1 MSLLP
6 EKILVIQGNI
16 LENKSIWQED
26 NIVLHGTVIKNRGQI
41 RAQNR
46 ATIIGFYMPTASDS
60 LISAR
65 KVEYFFSISD
75 LLEKI
80 MKYASG
86 TIQGKS
92 VDDTREIMKHLL
104 RLPYE
109 LLLKEMKKDSIRE
122 NFFSLYLGYKP
133 DDEQCRIA
141 LSLIFHFFGR
151 DYNNQKIP
159 GKSYQDAL
167 ILLEAAYA
175 LYPDNEHIR
184 KTLLTVM
191 SNVCIEYAMGKIV
204 GMGYRDA
211 HIILERFLE
220 IEIGQS
226 EMKKGISKIAFSLVP
241 FLLKGKAEVKSLQ
254 GIYELIKWAAELDP
268 ENLDVQEGLALYSA
282 QAFKNIE
289 GDEVQVQNNKPDHT
303 KVFELVKRHFC
314 ELIDSS
320 DFIYSEDISLHQ
332 NIERAVEHFLAKR
345 ELHPDDAK
353 LKLMLTN
360 LYDLLSGLYVS
371 GQIEGRCA
379 YDGMQALEKAHSIDP
394 NSIGIRAGL
403 SVHCY
408 LSALLCIEES
418 LPGKTLMDG
427 AKFLERSLEFKANLR
442 DAAVGT
448 LLIACNRYAGAYN
461 KGLIEGKTT
470 TDAIRLLELT
480 IEIDPNYATSYYNLG
495 AILLAQNDNL
505 ETLEKIRN
513 LFEKCLSLEPNSDFF
528 KNELAAIF
536 KMISAAYTKE
546 ANKTIFDMLEVAEK
560 SYSLNPDDK
569 DIRSMKAS
577 FCYRIAYEFMRNDTI
592 QGSLEEGLAYLTKVI
607 MLEEDLDSSLHNAT
621 SLLCNDYAVACLHG
635 QIKEGTMEDVIF
647 LLGMSLRLDPT
658 LLVAHQNLMQIYVK
672 SQSARLIIATTLPNY
687 LKIIEESIGAIRDL
701 EEKENLL

>member
-1 MSLLP
+1 MSLIP
-6 EKILVIQGNI
+6 EKVLVIQGER
-16 LENKSIWQED
+16 LENKSVWQED

-46 ATIIGFYMPTASDS
+46 ITIIGLYLSTGSAS

-65 KVEYFFSISD
+65 KVEHFSSISD

-80 MKYASG
+80 KQYAAG

-92 VDDTREIMKHLL
+92 VDDSREIMNHLL

-109 LLLKEMKKDSIRE
+109 LLLKKMKKDSVRE
-122 NFFSLYLGYKP
+122 DFFSLYLGYKP
-133 DDEQCRIA
+133 DDKTCRIT
-141 LSLIFHFFGR
+141 LSLIFHFVGLDF
-151 DYNNQKIP
+151 NNQKIP
-159 GKSYQDAL
+159 GKGYQDAL

-175 LYPDNEHIR
+175 FYPDNEHIR
-184 KTLLTVM
+184 KNLLIVIA
-191 SNVCIEYAMGKIV
+191 NVCLQYVKGEIV
-204 GMGYRDA
+204 GKGYRDA
-211 HIILERFLE
+211 HDILERFLA
-220 IEIGQS
+220 IEVGQS
-226 EMKKGISKIAFSLVP
+226 EMKNGISKIAFSLSSV
-241 FLLKGKAEVKSLQ
+241 LIQGKGEVKSMQ
-254 GIYELIKWAAELDP
+254 EIYELIKWAAELDP
-268 ENLDVQEGLALYSA
+268 ENLDAQELLAFYSG
-282 QAFKNIE
+282 QAFKNIG
-289 GDEVQVQNNKPDHT
+289 GDEAQVQDSKPDHT
-303 KVFELVKRHFC
+303 KFFERIKKYFC

-320 DFIYSEDISLHQ
+320 DFTYSEDISLHQ
-332 NIERAVEHFLAKR
+332 NIERAVEHFLAKH

-353 LKLMLTN
+353 FKLILTN
-360 LYDLLSGLYVS
+360 LYDQLSGLYVS
-371 GQIEGRCA
+371 GQIEGRGA
-379 YDGMQALEKAHSIDP
+379 YDGMQVLEKAHSIDP

-403 SVHCY
+403 SVQCY

-442 DAAVGT
+442 DSAVKT
-448 LLIACNRYAGAYN
+448 LLIACNRYARAYN
-461 KGLIEGKTT
+461 KGLIEGKTA

-495 AILLAQNDNL
+495 AILLSQNDNL

-528 KNELAAIF
+528 KRELAAIL
-536 KMISAAYTKE
+536 KMISASYVKE
-546 ANKTIFDMLEVAEK
+546 ANKTIFDMLKVTEK

-577 FCYRIAYEFMRNDTI
+577 FCYRIAYEFIRNDTT
-592 QGSLEEGLAYLTKVI
+592 QGSLEEGLAYLSKVI

-635 QIKEGTMEDVIF
+635 QIEEGTMEDVIF

-672 SQSARLIIATTLPNY
+672 SQSARLIIAETLPDY
-687 LKIIEESIGAIRDL
+687 LKIIEASIGAIRDL